1 MTKYKIYTKGNYLV
15 IVDTQKNEYFYGI
28 RKEVHV
34 DKSNVNKE
42 VYRAFNVKDF
52 SDTINLQIPNILK
65 EDNSPYTE
73 AEFDTFYQENTGNFN
88 GGGTAPTGVESVT
101 GDSVD
106 NIDPLNPIIN
116 AIPLTGTTTG
126 NPVTGDIEILPY
138 NGTGKIIASDGTI
151 QSYIKVDYDLDGGGG
166 GLVYI
171 KDGFETVFM
180 WGQDRIRVQSDFP
193 NFIGLSGS
201 SDYSGNITDLDY
213 IQKIYVDTYTQRTTA
228 TSGTVNI
235 DSGKRDLVFIHEAG
249 ATTTL
254 TLNLPTSPKNNQ
266 KVTIM
271 SVGGI
276 VGLTLATAVG
286 TIIGAVTT
294 LASLGTTKL
303 IWNSSQ
309 SKWYKIS

>member
-1 MTKYKIYTKGNYLV
+1 MTKYKIYIKGNYIV

-28 RKEVHV
+28 RKEVHI
-34 DKSNVNKE
+34 DKSNLNKE

-65 EDNSPYTE
+65 EDGSSYTE

-88 GGGTAPTGVESVT
+88 GGGTAPTG
-101 GDSVD
+101 DF
-106 NIDPLNPIIN
+106 IPI
-116 AIPLTGTTTG
+116 TGTTVG
-126 NPVTGDIEILPY
+126 NPVTGDIHSIS
-138 NGTGKIIASDGTI
+138 NF
-151 QSYIKVDYDLDGGGG
+151 YIDYDNGDPFVSISSTDRVVYLGDAIGNYNNTNIGIDDVQQKVNINAPLGTLISSL
-166 GLVYI
+166 GLVSLEIYSTNPLSR
-171 KDGFETVFM
+171 GLEGV
-180 WGQDRIRVQSDFP
+180 QDFTA
-193 NFIGLSGS
+193 
-201 SDYSGNITDLDY
+201 NITDLDY
-213 IQKIYVDTYTQRTTA
+213 TQKIYVDTQSQRTTA
-228 TSGTVNI
+228 TSGTVNL
-235 DSGKRDLVFIHEAG
+235 DSGKRDLVLIHEAG

-254 TLNLPTSPKNNQ
+254 TLNLPTSPKNND

-294 LASLGTTKL
+294 LASLGITKL

>member
-88 GGGTAPTGVESVT
+88 GGGTAPTGVES
-101 GDSVD
+101 
-106 NIDPLNPIIN
+106 
-116 AIPLTGTTTG
+116 
-126 NPVTGDIEILPY
+126 VTGDIEILPY